1 MIPILGGLGAAVSWG
16 LSTVAASRS
25 TRLLGSQQALA
36 YVMLLGL
43 GALAV
48 LAPASGYPAHATGDA
63 WAWAVLA
70 GAGSA
75 VGLSLLYQALRLGK
89 VGVVAP
95 IASTEGAL
103 ARGVLDRARRDPHGR
118 RGRLPRVIACG
129 VVVVTMHGS
138 AADVHLRPSL
148 YALAAACLFGVNLVA
163 SAHAGDALGAL
174 WTILVA
180 RIVGVPMIALPLLL
194 RRRLPLPGRA
204 WWMVLFSALA
214 EVIGLRQLRHRRA
227 PRRRHPGGAG
237 IAVRGRGDA
246 SPRSRLRRAHR
257 PAPDR
262 GRRGDRRRRQRCWR
276 CCGPESYAGAVVQ
289 ADSSSS
295 SRRRG
300 IAPISFFCIS
310 PPWNTISVGIE
321 RMS

>member
-1 MIPILGGLGAAVSWG
+1 VIPILGGLGAAVSWG

-43 GALAV
+43 GALTV

-75 VGLSLLYQALRLGK
+75 AGLSLLYQALRLGK

-103 ARGVLDRARRDPHGR
+103 AAVFSIALGETLTVGVAVCL
-118 RGRLPRVIACG
+118 VIIAGG
-129 VVVVTMHGS
+129 VVVVTMRGR

-180 RIVGVPMIALPLLL
+180 RIVGVSVIALPLLL
-194 RRRLPLPGRA
+194 RRRLQLPGAA
-204 WWMVLFSALA
+204 WWMVVFSAVA
-214 EVIGLRQLRHRRA
+214 EVTGYISYVTGAHHGVAIPAVLGSQFAAVATIASFAIFGERIGPRQ
-227 PRRRHPGGAG
+227 
-237 IAVRGRGDA
+237 I
-246 SPRSRLRRAHR
+246 
-257 PAPDR
+257 
-262 GRRGDRRRRQRCWR
+262 
-276 CCGPESYAGAVVQ
+276 AGAAVIV
-289 ADSSSS
+289 A
-295 SRRRG
+295 G
-300 IAPISFFCIS
+300 V
-310 PPWNTISVGIE
+310 SVLAVL
-321 RMS
+321 RA